1 MAISAARELHI
12 KNKTYQIVDVA
23 PEDVACGKGP
33 GHHAAE
39 KSCHSAISLGNTLS
53 RTRSKIDYLLDLRY

>member
-1 MAISAARELHI
+1 M
-12 KNKTYQIVDVA
+12 DVA

-39 KSCHSAISLGNTLS
+39 KSCHSAISLDNTLS
-53 RTRSKIDYLLDLRY
+53 RNQEKNNTTGQHKPRTL